1 MRKKVLIISLIVI
14 TIVPFLII
22 IYPILKNNNYDK
34 KLLNNIYDNTNIT
47 SIIYLNKDNNY
58 YIIKTKEKVLVLDL
72 NYEEILSLDINKLQ
86 DSNLELVYRR
96 NNLYYEEI
104 TKEEEKLLYKFYNV
118 ETGILEYQTSLGGI

>member
-14 TIVPFLII
+14 TIVTFLII

-34 KLLNNIYDNTNIT
+34 KLLSNIYDNTNIT
-47 SIIYLNKDNNY
+47 SIVYLNKDNNY